1 MYIKHVTFQS
11 TRLLRASTLDA
22 IGKGISFQISIHK
35 ALASLDQAPIIFP
48 YIVGDFNPQSSR
60 EPRQGTVWIAVRAY
74 DISIHKALASLD
86 HDWPGWCPRGLY
98 FNPQGSREPRRPSNI
113 APIPALTISI
123 HKALASL
130 DHDDRNLGSFD
141 LDFNPQGSR
150 EPRPG
155 TPWDWRRPSGDFNPQ
170 GSREPRL
177 AALPMLSAMLPIS
190 IHKALASLDV
200 STFLI
205 RQ

>member
-98 FNPQGSREPRRPSNI
+98 FNPQGSREPRRLME
-113 APIPALTISI
+113 LTGYRYGRFQSTRLSRASTWNAVGI

-130 DHDDRNLGSFD
+130 D
-141 LDFNPQGSR
+141 SR
-150 EPRPG
+150 E
-155 TPWDWRRPSGDFNPQ
+155 
-170 GSREPRL
+170 
-177 AALPMLSAMLPIS
+177 
-190 IHKALASLDV
+190 
-200 STFLI
+200 
-205 RQ
+205 